1 MRSKTMGEGLSGQ
14 VALFTGPATP
24 LAVTVAR
31 RLGNAGVR
39 LAFAGPRAG
48 RQSELRPL
56 LCQFRRDIVCLDADL
71 TTAEAAQDV
80 VAQVEGLFG
89 QVDLFIHTLGNASVD
104 CFEMPHPAAAA
115 LALSSGGPLVN
126 ALICSSGA
134 IRHMASRHHGHVLHL
149 VARSAV
155 GAMEVEKLVLSRL
168 QEAWT
173 RDGAPGNV
181 ALSTIYFEELA
192 PLMLTGDS
200 EPAGASEPRLLE
212 SFTAGLLAE
221 DDWMSRVALEREIG
235 SLVMRVCSR
244 PEFAAGGAV
253 HTFDFP
259 AARELAG

>member
-1 MRSKTMGEGLSGQ
+1 MGEGLSGQ

-31 RLGNAGVR
+31 HLGNAGVR
-39 LAFAGPRAG
+39 LAFAGSGAG
-48 RQSELRPL
+48 HQPELRPL
-56 LCQFRRDIVCLDADL
+56 LCQFRRNIVCLDADL

-80 VAQVEGLFG
+80 VAEVEGLFG
-89 QVDLFIHTLGNASVD
+89 QVDLFIHTLGNAAVD

-115 LALSSGGPLVN
+115 LALNSGGPLVN

-134 IRHMASRHHGHVLHL
+134 IRHMASRRHGHVLHL

-168 QEAWT
+168 QEAWS

-181 ALSTIYFEELA
+181 ALSTIYFDRLA
-192 PLMLTGDS
+192 PLMLSGDTEQTGPD
-200 EPAGASEPRLLE
+200 EPRLLE
-212 SFTAGLLAE
+212 SFTAGLLSE
-221 DDWMSRVALEREIG
+221 DDWMSRVALERQIG
-235 SLVMRVCSR
+235 SLVVQVCSR
-244 PEFAAGGAV
+244 PEYAAGGAM

-259 AARELAG
+259 TAAQVSG